1 MTTQQRT
8 GIDKEDGEE
17 DKEFDRY
24 LKVITRRRR
33 RWPRNRKVVRR
44 SAAGG
49 GGLARATA
57 NRSDTHLTHSPAKPK
72 SPHSMET
79 FSSGEDFLY
88 CILHNVW

>member
-1 MTTQQRT
+1 MVVVVKVAKKVAKVKESSR
-8 GIDKEDGEE
+8 GIGGQGIGKWSGG
-17 DKEFDRY
+17 R
-24 LKVITRRRR
+24 
-33 RWPRNRKVVRR
+33 
-44 SAAGG
+44 AAGG

-88 CILHNVW
+88 CILHNVC

>member
-1 MTTQQRT
+1 M
-8 GIDKEDGEE
+8 
-17 DKEFDRY
+17 
-24 LKVITRRRR
+24 ITRRWR
-33 RWPRNRKVVRR
+33 RWPTNRKVVRSAAGGGGGEGGQEGGQGIGKWSGGR
-44 SAAGG
+44 AAGG

-79 FSSGEDFLY
+79 FSSGEDFLH